1 MSSCFLTIRQSS
13 QRVLVFY
20 KKVKIYLSLI
30 TNLSLINQFYNQSDL
45 SDHWF
50 SVITRFLYTKIS
62 KILYYRKS
70 ELLYIK
76 ACVRYFL
83 SIYFFTKWEPSKNC
97 DKCFLF
103 HLKSFFRSRDIQIFV
118 IFPLS
123 TFSRYKRINKRGVIY
138 VMNWFA

>member
-83 SIYFFTKWEPSKNC
+83 SIYFFTKWEPSKNY

-103 HLKSFFRSRDIQIFV
+103 HLKSFFRSGDIQIFV